1 MIIDGEIFEHSAE
14 EMVSLLDVQLRQVNR
29 HSFGKTVT
37 TGDNIMVCCP
47 YPHGDHYD
55 SNPSAGIKT
64 DTGIFHCFACD
75 KVASFPELVSNCFG
89 YNDGGAF
96 GWKWLYK
103 YFTAVAVE
111 NRRELKLD
119 MSRTIKPKAN
129 KIIISEEELDK
140 YRYFHPYMYKRGLTD
155 EIIDLFDIGYDE
167 TTDSITFP
175 VRNLK
180 GDCEFVARRTVKYK
194 RFDIP
199 KNVEKPLYGLYEA
212 YKYAEEHLT
221 LRERYYPISE
231 VYVCEGLF
239 DCLRLWCNNKPAV
252 AGFGCLFSELQ
263 VKQLKMLPT
272 RKLVLALDNDVAGR
286 KGAEKLKSLVT
297 NKLIVTV
304 ELPKGRKDIGECTD
318 EEIKN
323 LKEIFV

>member
-14 EMVSLLDVQLRQVNR
+14 EMVNMLDVQLRQANR

-119 MSRTIKPKAN
+119 MSRTNTSKVN

-140 YRYFHPYMYKRGLTD
+140 YRYIHPYMYKRGLTD

-167 TTDSITFP
+167 TADSITFP
-175 VRNLK
+175 VRNIN
-180 GDCEFVARRTVKYK
+180 GECEFIARRTIKYK
-194 RFDIP
+194 RFDLP
-199 KNVEKPLYGLYEA
+199 KNIDKPLYGLYEVHQLDSC
-212 YKYAEEHLT
+212 EQ
-221 LRERYYPISE
+221 

-239 DCLRLWCNNKPAV
+239 DCLRLWCNDKPAV
-252 AGFGCLFSELQ
+252 AGFGCLFSDFQ
-263 VKQLKMLPT
+263 IKQLRKLPA
-272 RKLVLALDNDVAGR
+272 RKLVLALDNDAAGR

-297 NKLIVTV
+297 NKLIVIA

>member
-1 MIIDGEIFEHSAE
+1 MIIDNEIFEHSAE
-14 EMVSLLDVQLRQVNR
+14 EMVNLLDVQLQQNNR
-29 HSFGKTVT
+29 HSFGKIVN

-55 SNPSAGIKT
+55 SNPSAGIKK

-119 MSRTIKPKAN
+119 MSRMNTNISRTN
-129 KIIISEEELDK
+129 KIVISDEELDK
-140 YRYFHPYMYKRGLTD
+140 YRYIHPYMYKRGLTD
-155 EIIDLFDIGYDE
+155 DVIEQFDIGYDKA
-167 TTDSITFP
+167 TDSITFP
-175 VRNLK
+175 VRNIK
-180 GDCEFVARRTVKYK
+180 GECEFVARRTVKYK
-194 RFDIP
+194 RFDIQ
-199 KNVEKPLYGLYEA
+199 KGIDKPLYGLYEVNQLDTC
-212 YKYAEEHLT
+212 EQ
-221 LRERYYPISE
+221 

-263 VKQLKMLPT
+263 IKQLKMLPT
-272 RKLVLALDNDVAGR
+272 RKLVLALDNDAAGR

-297 NKLIVTV
+297 NKLITTV

-318 EEIKN
+318 DEIKN
-323 LKEIFV
+323 LTEIFI